1 MGKQASLVLS
11 DELLSQ
17 FYAFK
22 ENGNYDQQLVEKL
35 LHYYFAQGFGHECG
49 TDS

>member
-22 ENGNYDQQLVEKL
+22 ENGKYDQRHGGKVVAL
-35 LHYYFAQGFGHECG
+35 L
-49 TDS
+49 